1 MQISLVFTT
10 FISVHASFFDE
21 TEISPEVR
29 VFNVSVTPSG
39 LAIPFR
45 NNSSEVVHV
54 ALNSQYYLGSMRL
67 GEIALYPYIENIPQA
82 QRPFVDGAPHPGYQQ
97 TPTLVAVAAQN
108 GPQISIAQNSPI
120 SAHYRY
126 AMLAPSREGGGFQL
140 FAGLADPTE
149 YCFEGVIASAQFGQP
164 ISFHVGTALIPNPSR
179 PVSPLVAATANVES
193 AFYDLDTSRHKDSI
207 PGAVYDALVR
217 ELMILVAGT
226 LNHTDVIP
234 QMPSIQYT
242 IYRSDSGAVAVSN
255 IVLAPEDYVT
265 LRPDGRF
272 ELQVESAE
280 LVPMLGINFL
290 RNVAIHL
297 NYAEN
302 RIGFCDPI

>member
-1 MQISLVFTT
+1 MQISLVFASLL
-10 FISVHASFFDE
+10 SVDASYFDD
-21 TEISPEVR
+21 EISPEVR
-29 VFNVSVTPSG
+29 VFNVSVTASG
-39 LAIPFR
+39 LAIPFQ
-45 NNSSEVVHV
+45 NNNSEVVHV
-54 ALNSQYYLGSMRL
+54 DLTSQYYLGSMRL

-126 AMLAPSREGGGFQL
+126 AMLTPSRGGGGFQL